1 MGTASRG
8 PVEGLCRFSP
18 RVHHLVDR
26 LCDVVAPSQHCL
38 EIETSQRHVHH
49 YLAGLLSH
57 LERTKAEESA
67 ALVDVER
74 LVMQECSGTAPWDH
88 RLLVTVLVGQ
98 GVDRLGAPDEVLV
111 FNSRSYPKRGVHSV
125 GVKRPWG
132 GHRGKVIT
140 RQVGV
145 SMASI
150 ARQAHAVLDFRLFG
164 AGGTVAGGAGSGAQ
178 GMSLPGSQSQT
189 GEEPS
194 GDGRVPGAHLGRL
207 ALPHGVGSD
216 HSVVLDR

>member
-1 MGTASRG
+1 LVLFYLTVCPCDESSRVVQSIVISIAANEHPIAYAIVRRRQHDRRVGTASRG

-26 LCDVVAPSQHCL
+26 LYDVVAPYQHCL

-111 FNSRSYPKRGVHSV
+111 FDPRSYPKRGVHSV
-125 GVKRPWG
+125 GVKRP
-132 GHRGKVIT
+132 
-140 RQVGV
+140 
-145 SMASI
+145 
-150 ARQAHAVLDFRLFG
+150 
-164 AGGTVAGGAGSGAQ
+164 
-178 GMSLPGSQSQT
+178 
-189 GEEPS
+189 
-194 GDGRVPGAHLGRL
+194 
-207 ALPHGVGSD
+207 
-216 HSVVLDR
+216 